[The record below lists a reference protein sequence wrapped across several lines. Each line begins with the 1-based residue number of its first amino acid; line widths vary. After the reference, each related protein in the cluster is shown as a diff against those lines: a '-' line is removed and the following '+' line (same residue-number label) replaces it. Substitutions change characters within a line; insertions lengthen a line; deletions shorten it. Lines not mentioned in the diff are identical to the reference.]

1 MNKEITES
9 LELIGKSLECLAM
22 LVEKGDTPG
31 HPFRGNQFS
40 GGGGG
45 SSSHSVPLP
54 KNPKKLNMDTAGRA
68 LREMGFEMK
77 PAGFNMQSQQAEY
90 HVTGPDGNTQRRSSR
105 EVRDMVYAGAK
116 R

>member
-9 LELIGKSLECLAM
+9 LELIGRSLANLAV
-22 LVEKGDTPG
+22 LAEKGDKPG
-31 HPFRGNQFS
+31 HPFRGNQHS

-45 SSSHSVPLP
+45 GTHSVPLP
-54 KNPKKLNMDTAGRA
+54 KNPKKLNMDTAARA

-90 HVTGPDGNTQRRSSR
+90 TVTGSDGKTQRRSSR